1 MNQPFACM
9 AITALMAGIVYADA
23 PSNSLDA
30 RLSAGTLSGQVVNQ
44 SGHSLR
50 LVEIHLYSAHGQ
62 LLRSTS
68 ADAQGSFQLEAIR
81 PGVYQISAATNP
93 CERMGSRMGAR
104 MGARTQLR
112 VWRAELAPPHAV
124 DAVLLAIGP
133 TTRGQLGRTP
143 STGPIR
149 HGASKVANHLGGAGG
164 VGVAI
169 VGATIAT
176 VVIASDSNSP
186 GS

>member
-9 AITALMAGIVYADA
+9 AITALMAGIAYADA
-23 PSNSLDA
+23 PSKSIDA

-44 SGHSLR
+44 TGHSLR
-50 LVEIHLYSAHGQ
+50 LVEIHLYSGQGQ
-62 LLRSTS
+62 LLGRTKT
-68 ADAQGSFQLEAIR
+68 DAQGAFQLEAIC

-93 CERMGSRMGAR
+93 CDRLC
-104 MGARTQLR
+104 ARTQLR

-124 DAVLLAIGP
+124 DAVLLAVGP
-133 TTRGQLGRTP
+133 TTRGQVGGIP
-143 STGPIR
+143 NTGPIR